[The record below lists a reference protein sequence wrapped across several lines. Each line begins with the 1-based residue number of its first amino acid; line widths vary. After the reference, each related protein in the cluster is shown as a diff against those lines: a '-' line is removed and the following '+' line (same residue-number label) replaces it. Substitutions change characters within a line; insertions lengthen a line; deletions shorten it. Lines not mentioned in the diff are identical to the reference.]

1 MAEQA
6 DDIKRILIYAD
17 HREENSGI
25 IAELRK
31 RQDINVEI
39 KQLDIGDF
47 VLSNEVIVERKTIKD
62 FLQSLIDGRLFA
74 QLHALANSDYEKPL
88 MIVEGFD
95 EELYSLR
102 NIHENAIK
110 GAICSIALDYRIPI
124 IFTRSTTETA
134 QYLHI
139 IAKREQIPNSREIGI
154 RKGRKGFSTRELQQ
168 LILECLP
175 NVGPTLAKKLLKHFG
190 SVKKVMGA
198 SEKRLRK
205 IDNIGEKKAKRIR
218 EVIDAEYADDNGTA

>member
-25 IAELRK
+25 IAELRRK
-31 RQDINVEI
+31 ENIDVQV
-39 KQLDIGDF
+39 KQLDMGDF
-47 VLSNEVIVERKTIKD
+47 LLTNDVIVERKTTKD
-62 FLQSLIDGRLFA
+62 FLQSLVDGRLFA

-110 GAICSIALDYRIPI
+110 GAISSIALDYRIPI
-124 IFTRSTTETA
+124 IFTRSSSETA
-134 QYLHI
+134 QYLYI
-139 IAKREQIPNSREIGI
+139 IAKREQIPNAKEIGI
-154 RKGRKGFSTRELQQ
+154 RKGRKGYSTGEMQQ
-168 LILECLP
+168 LIIECLP
-175 NVGPTLAKKLLKHFG
+175 SIGPTLAKKLLKQFG
-190 SVKKVMGA
+190 SVKKIMSA
-198 SEKRLRK
+198 SEKRLQK

-218 EVIDAEYADDNGTA
+218 EVIDAEYAENQKE

>member
-6 DDIKRILIYAD
+6 DDAKRILIYAD
-17 HREENSGI
+17 HREEISGI

-31 RQDINVEI
+31 KDNLDVQT
-39 KQLDIGDF
+39 KQLDMGDF
-47 VLSNEVIVERKTIKD
+47 LLSNEVIVERKTVKD
-62 FLQSLIDGRLFA
+62 FLQSLVDGRLFA

-88 MIVEGFD
+88 MIIEGFD

-110 GAICSIALDYRIPI
+110 GAISSIALDYRIPM
-124 IFTRSTTETA
+124 IFTRSSGETA
-134 QYLHI
+134 QYLYI

-175 NVGPTLAKKLLKHFG
+175 NVGPTLAKKLLKQFG

-198 SEKRLRK
+198 SEKRLQK

-218 EVIDAEYADDNGTA
+218 EVIDAEYSDS

>member
-31 RQDINVEI
+31 KESLDVQT
-39 KQLDIGDF
+39 KQLDMGDF
-47 VLSNEVIVERKTIKD
+47 LLSNEVIVERKTIKD
-62 FLQSLIDGRLFA
+62 LLQSVVDGRLFA

-88 MIVEGFD
+88 MIIEGFD

-110 GAICSIALDYRIPI
+110 GAISSIALDYRIPM
-124 IFTRSTTETA
+124 IFTRSSSETA
-134 QYLHI
+134 HYLQI
-139 IAKREQIPNSREIGI
+139 IAKREQFPNSREIGI
-154 RKGRKGFSTRELQQ
+154 RRGKKGIKMNGLMMRSGT
-168 LILECLP
+168 
-175 NVGPTLAKKLLKHFG
+175 
-190 SVKKVMGA
+190 
-198 SEKRLRK
+198 
-205 IDNIGEKKAKRIR
+205 
-218 EVIDAEYADDNGTA
+218 DDYL

>member
-25 IAELRK
+25 IAELRRK
-31 RQDINVEI
+31 ENLDVQT
-39 KQLDIGDF
+39 KQLDMGDF
-47 VLSNEVIVERKTIKD
+47 LLSNDVIVERKAVKD
-62 FLQSLIDGRLFA
+62 FLQSLIDGRLFS

-110 GAICSIALDYRIPI
+110 GAISSIALDYRIPI
-124 IFTRSTTETA
+124 IFTRSATETT

-139 IAKREQIPNSREIGI
+139 IAKREQFPNSKEIGI
-154 RKGRKGFSTRELQQ
+154 RKGRKGYSTRELQQ
-168 LILECLP
+168 LIIECLP
-175 NVGPTLAKKLLKHFG
+175 SIGPTLAKKLLKQFG
-190 SVKKVMGA
+190 SVKKIMGA
-198 SEKRLRK
+198 SEKRLQK

-218 EVIDAEYADDNGTA
+218 EVIDADYDDSEVV